1 MGRPAA
7 ICGTAKGHYTK
18 NELAIRE
25 EMEENLKGRSDRLE
39 APAYLSED
47 QKEIFD
53 YIVSEMEESGLFGNL
68 DVYYLTQFAICTDRL
83 AELEMRQNISEEERF
98 SKVYITARNTYSKDF
113 HKCAVELGLSP
124 QARGKISGLAAQKK
138 EQDKNPI
145 LDIIGDVD

>member
-7 ICGTAKGHYTK
+7 VNGTAKGHYTK
-18 NELAIRE
+18 RELAIRTE
-25 EMEENLKGRSDRLE
+25 TEKALKGEKDKLE
-39 APAYLSED
+39 APSYLSGA

-53 YIVSEMEESGLFGNL
+53 FIVAEMKSAELYGNL
-68 DVYYLTQFAICTDRL
+68 DVYYLAQFAICADRL
-83 AELEMRQNISEEERF
+83 AELERIQNTSEEERF

-138 EQDKNPI
+138 EQERNPV
-145 LDIIGDVD
+145 LDILSDD

>member
-7 ICGTAKGHYTK
+7 VNGTAKGHYTK
-18 NELAIRE
+18 RELAIRKEAE
-25 EMEENLKGRSDRLE
+25 EALKGMNDDLE
-39 APAYLSED
+39 APSYLSEA

-53 YIVSEMEESGLFGNL
+53 YIVEQMRDAELYGNL
-68 DVYYLTQFAICTDRL
+68 DVYYLAQFAICADRL
-83 AELEMRQNISEEERF
+83 AELELRQNICEEERF

-138 EQDKNPI
+138 EQERNPV
-145 LDIIGDVD
+145 LDILSDD